1 MFPGGILN
9 PMEELLWIPSRG
21 KRMAA
26 VLHLPDGR
34 GRAPAVLMCHGFT
47 GHKAE
52 AHRLFV
58 HTARRLMQEGLVV
71 LRFDFLGSGDS
82 EGLFEEMTIR
92 SEVEDALNALAF
104 LRGHG
109 RVDAARV
116 AMLGFSLGGCVVAL
130 SLPRAGAVKT
140 LVLWAPVSNPMRWMP
155 PTGVPDKPQN
165 RGGYMVGVNFFR
177 ELPDLKPLESVRDYK
192 GTVLVLHGGADEAV
206 RPDEGR
212 AYERAFTSAQRF
224 EFQLIDG
231 ADHTFTQPDAERRL
245 IERTTEWL
253 RAHL

>member
-1 MFPGGILN
+1 
-9 PMEELLWIPSRG
+9 MEELLWIPSRG

-58 HTARRLMQEGLVV
+58 HTARRLAQEGLVV

-92 SEVEDALNALAF
+92 GEVEDALNALAF

-177 ELPDLKPLESVRDYK
+177 ELPDLKPLESVRDYRGRRAGAARQRGRGGSPRR
-192 GTVLVLHGGADEAV
+192 GTRLRTRVHQRATVRVPPHRRRGSHLHAARRGA
-206 RPDEGR
+206 
-212 AYERAFTSAQRF
+212 T
-224 EFQLIDG
+224 
-231 ADHTFTQPDAERRL
+231 AD
-245 IERTTEWL
+245 
-253 RAHL
+253 

>member
-1 MFPGGILN
+1 MD
-9 PMEELLWIPSRG
+9 EQLLWIPSRG

-52 AHRLFV
+52 SHRLFV
-58 HTARRLMQEGLVV
+58 HTARQLAADGMAV

-92 SEVEDALNALAF
+92 GEVDDALNALNF
-104 LRGHG
+104 LREQP
-109 RVDAARV
+109 RVDVSRV

-165 RGGYMVGVNFFR
+165 RGGFLVGVNFYR
-177 ELPDLKPLESVRDYK
+177 ELPELKPLESVRPYK
-192 GTVLVLHGGADEAV
+192 GSVLILHGSADQAV
-206 RPDEGR
+206 PPDEGR

-224 EFQLIDG
+224 EFRLIEG
-231 ADHTFTQPDAERRL
+231 ADHTFTQPETEHALLRQ
-245 IERTTEWL
+245 TAEWL
-253 RAHL
+253 RTHLG